1 MDTNS
6 EYLRRLVAFPT
17 VSDSSNLALLDWIE
31 ETVAPFA
38 PRLSRFPSPDG
49 TKANLLVSFG
59 PDLPGGLLLSGHTDV
74 VPVTGQTWSADPW
87 TLREA
92 GGRLTGRGACDMK
105 GFLACCMTLAETLGP
120 RRLHRPVHLALSY
133 DEEVGCTGVGPMA
146 DWAGTALSPA
156 LAVIGEPSRL
166 HLVNAHKG
174 GLIGWAFVTGKTG
187 HSSQPERGVDAVR
200 IAADCI
206 GRFAALAAAF
216 RTGPLDPAFDPPWST
231 AGVNMIQGGNGMN
244 LIAESCRFS
253 WEMRVLPGVDELAV
267 FERLKAEIE
276 ADFVPAMQAV
286 DPGCGIRFEVWARIK
301 ALSAPSPALERRL
314 LGLLDQSAPRVVAYG
329 SEAGIFQ
336 DAGIPSVIIG
346 PGDIAQAH
354 QPDEWIE
361 TAQLAECTRV
371 LDRLVTEFCG

>member
-1 MDTNS
+1 MDTS
-6 EYLRRLVAFPT
+6 TDYLRRLVAFPT
-17 VSDSSNLALLDWIE
+17 VSDSSNLALLDWLE
-31 ETVAPFA
+31 ETMASFA
-38 PRLSRFPSPDG
+38 PRLRRFPSPDG

-74 VPVTGQTWSADPW
+74 VPVTGQSWSADPW

-92 GGRLTGRGACDMK
+92 DGRLTGRGACDMK
-105 GFLACCMTLAETLGP
+105 GFLACCLTLAETLGA

-146 DWAGTALSPA
+146 EWAGAALSPA

-187 HSSQPERGVDAVR
+187 HSSQPQRGVDAVR

-206 GRFAALAAAF
+206 GRFAALAATF

-253 WEMRVLPGVDELAV
+253 WEMRVLPGVDELAA

-276 ADFVPAMQAV
+276 ADFVPAMQAI
-286 DPGCGIRFEVWARIK
+286 DPGCGIRFEVLARIK
-301 ALSAPSPALERRL
+301 ALSAPSPALEQRL
-314 LGLLDQSAPRVVAYG
+314 LGLLDQSTPRVVAYG

-336 DAGIPSVIIG
+336 GAGIPSVIIG

-361 TAQLAECTRV
+361 TAQLMECTRV
-371 LDRLVTEFCG
+371 LDSLVNEFCS